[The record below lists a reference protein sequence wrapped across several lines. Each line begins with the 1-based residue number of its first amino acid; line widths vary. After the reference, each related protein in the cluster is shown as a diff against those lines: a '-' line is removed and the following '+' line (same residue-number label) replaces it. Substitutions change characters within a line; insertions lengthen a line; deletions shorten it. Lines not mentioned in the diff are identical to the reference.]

1 MFEPPLPAFPIKSA
15 PSAAA
20 PLTAALASSLLHPA
34 LSHKLV
40 TLPYPQPY
48 SAAELRE
55 FVAFARAR
63 IAPSFSAA
71 AEARLIES
79 YKELRRNAR
88 NENVSAGWNVRC

>member
-1 MFEPPLPAFPIKSA
+1 MPNHLPLTT
-15 PSAAA
+15 AAA
-20 PLTAALASSLLHPA
+20 ASILLSPTPPA
-34 LSHKLV
+34 SG
-40 TLPYPQPY
+40 PYPQPY

-63 IAPSFSAA
+63 IQPSFSPA

-88 NENVSAGWNVRC
+88 NENVSPPFKFCSVV